1 MCHKIPKR
9 SIGSL
14 LVEVGLE
21 HCREGGY
28 KWAAVLEHSEYY
40 PRFGFVPAI
49 RYGLDCEYLAPTVDD
64 LLCLRDLRA
73 D

>member
-1 MCHKIPKR
+1 MKSRKR

-21 HCREGGY
+21 RRREDGY
-28 KWAAVLEHSEYY
+28 IWAAVLEHSKYY

-49 RYGLDCEYLAPTVDD
+49 RYGLDCECLALTVTD
-64 LLCLRDLRA
+64 LLFLRDLRA